1 VIDFGWMMSIGVT
14 VALVLSFV
22 AFPIIMRFLPKAQVP
37 KFNTELGFTHSL
49 AKFSEKFGNHLL
61 VVLVLFIGLS
71 VVGISKL
78 SVENR
83 FIDYFKKSTEINQGL
98 TLIDEKLGGT
108 IPLEIIFDDSDF

>member
-1 VIDFGWMMSIGVT
+1 
-14 VALVLSFV
+14 
-22 AFPIIMRFLPKAQVP
+22 VP

-78 SVENR
+78 SVYLKRNHWV
-83 FIDYFKKSTEINQGL
+83 FYHH
-98 TLIDEKLGGT
+98 
-108 IPLEIIFDDSDF
+108 